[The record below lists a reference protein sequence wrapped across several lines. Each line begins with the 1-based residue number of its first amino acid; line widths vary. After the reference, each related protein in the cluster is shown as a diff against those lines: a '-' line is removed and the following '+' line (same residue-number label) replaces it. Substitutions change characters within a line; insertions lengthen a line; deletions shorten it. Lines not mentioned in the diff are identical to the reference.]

1 MSDLVE
7 YIKGRQAQLEAALP
21 DDVDLGDFV
30 RLALVEVAKNPQLKK
45 CDPQSLFLALVTAAR
60 YGVVPGPQALG
71 YLIPRRTRDG
81 RTSCEFMPGWRLFV
95 QLARESG
102 QVLRVDCH
110 AVHQGDGFQIELG
123 SHPKV
128 SHSPALDDR
137 GPVIGVYTVAHMVD
151 GGIQVEWMSRS
162 DVAAC
167 RKAAGSSAAW
177 SDWPGEMA
185 RKACIKR
192 AAKHWPLGPQRSAQV
207 LELADHDHK
216 VTAAPPVA
224 AIGLA
229 DSTRDRFRSY
239 GGKDETVTD
248 SGKDDGTPRGQGSG
262 PGDDDGQVHG
272 SGEQP
277 QETGG

>member
-7 YIKGRQAQLEAALP
+7 YIKGRQGQLEAALP
-21 DDVDLGDFV
+21 RDVDLGDFV
-30 RLALVEVAKNPQLKK
+30 RLALVEVSKNPQLRK

-60 YGVVPGPQALG
+60 FGVVPGPQALG

-110 AVHQGDGFQIELG
+110 AVHENDRFEIELG
-123 SHPKV
+123 SHPRV
-128 SHSPALDDR
+128 GHSPALDDR
-137 GPVIGVYTVAHMVD
+137 GQVIGVYTVAHMVD
-151 GGIQVEWMSRS
+151 GAIQVEWMSRA

-167 RKAAGSSAAW
+167 RRAAGRSAAW

-207 LELADHDHK
+207 LELADHDH
-216 VTAAPPVA
+216 
-224 AIGLA
+224 
-229 DSTRDRFRSY
+229 
-239 GGKDETVTD
+239 
-248 SGKDDGTPRGQGSG
+248 
-262 PGDDDGQVHG
+262 
-272 SGEQP
+272 
-277 QETGG
+277 